1 MYYFIVNP
9 ASRSGKGMEVWK
21 QAEKILLQNKFPYQV
36 SFTKYPGHGRKLAAQ
51 LTASPQRKV
60 LIVIGGDGTF
70 NEVLNGLSCDY
81 SFPVTYLPV
90 GSGND
95 LARGMHLSS
104 DFHERFSQIMNKYSS
119 LAKDSQKPSSELS
132 MDTGE
137 VQVHGRRSRFAISCG
152 IGYDAAICYEVSHTP
167 VKKWMNR
174 IHLGKLVYAYEAVR
188 MLFSFQPCDMDVEL
202 DGNRRYHFSNVY
214 FIAGMNLPCEGGG
227 FHFCPNADC
236 QDGVLDYIVVH
247 NLSKW
252 KILLLFPTAY
262 FGRHTRFKGITLL
275 KGTSMTIHSKRP
287 CVLHRDGE
295 YAGTT
300 DQVTFAVQK
309 HSLRFIR

>member
-9 ASRSGKGMEVWK
+9 ASRSGKGLEIWK
-21 QAEKILLQNKFPYQV
+21 QAEKILLQNKLPYQV

-51 LTASPQRKV
+51 MTKSWKEQV

-70 NEVLNGLSCDY
+70 NEVLNGLPSNHP
-81 SFPVTYLPV
+81 FPVTYLPV

-95 LARGMHLSS
+95 LARGLHLSS
-104 DFHERFSQIMNKYSS
+104 DFSERFSQIITDDSS
-119 LAKDSQKPSSELS
+119 LKKEPLLSSEIS

-137 VQVHGRRSRFAISCG
+137 LQVHGRRSRFAISCG
-152 IGYDAAICYEVSHTP
+152 IGYDASICYEVSHTP

-174 IHLGKLVYAYEAVR
+174 IHLGKLIYAYEAIR

-227 FHFCPNADC
+227 FRFCPQAEC

-252 KILLLFPTAY
+252 KILFLFPTAY
-262 FGRHTRFKGITLL
+262 FGKHTHFKGITLL
-275 KGTSMTIHSKRP
+275 KGTSMTIHSKSP

-300 DQVTFAVQK
+300 DQVTFSVKK